1 MITIQNL
8 TKYYGSLKVIDD
20 VSFTIEQG
28 EIFGIVGKSGVGK
41 STLLRTLNALESMS
55 SGDIHMDGVKLSSLT
70 DQGIRAL
77 RKKVSM
83 IFQNFNLLHQKS
95 ALDNVMLP
103 LEIWGIEK
111 QVAKEK
117 AETLLRLVGLEQKF
131 HSKPRNLSGGEKQR
145 VAIARALALDPEI
158 LLCDEATSALDPKT
172 TKEILQLLKD
182 LSKKLGLTLVV
193 VTHQMEVVK
202 EICQRVCVMENGRVA
217 ALGPVDELFLNPEV
231 SLKKLLGEEDID
243 ILPKGTNVRIFF
255 TKEFSDQSIIT
266 SMSKSLNIDFSI
278 VWGKL
283 ENFNGQVLGSLVLHI
298 EEADLQGIETYLAQR
313 GLQWEVIRN
322 DSTWLS

>member
-1 MITIQNL
+1 LIIIENL
-8 TKYYGSLKVIDD
+8 TKYYGALKVIDD
-20 VSFTIEQG
+20 VSFTIKKG
-28 EIFGIVGKSGVGK
+28 EIFGIIGKSGVGK

-70 DQGIRAL
+70 DQGIRTL

-111 QVAKEK
+111 HVAKEK
-117 AETLLRLVGLEQKF
+117 AETLLGLVGLEDKL

-202 EICQRVCVMENGRVA
+202 EICQRVCVMESGRVA

-266 SMSKSLNIDFSI
+266 SMSKALNIDFSI

-298 EEADLQGIETYLAQR
+298 KEEDLQGIETYLAQR

>member
-1 MITIQNL
+1 MIIIENL
-8 TKYYGSLKVIDD
+8 TKYYGALKVIDD
-20 VSFTIEQG
+20 VSFTIKKG
-28 EIFGIVGKSGVGK
+28 EIFGIIGKSGVGK

-70 DQGIRAL
+70 DQGIRTL

-111 QVAKEK
+111 HVAKEK
-117 AETLLRLVGLEQKF
+117 AETLLGLVGLEDKL

-202 EICQRVCVMENGRVA
+202 EICQRVCVMESGRVA

-266 SMSKSLNIDFSI
+266 NMSKSLNIDFSI

>member
-1 MITIQNL
+1 MLRRIFICRQKEPEGAVKLIIIENL
-8 TKYYGSLKVIDD
+8 TKYYGALKVIDD
-20 VSFTIEQG
+20 VSFTIKKG
-28 EIFGIVGKSGVGK
+28 EIFGIIGKSGVGK

-70 DQGIRAL
+70 DQGIRTL

-111 QVAKEK
+111 HVAKEK
-117 AETLLRLVGLEQKF
+117 AETLLGLVGLEDKL

-202 EICQRVCVMENGRVA
+202 EICQRVCVMESGRVA
-217 ALGPVDELFLNPEV
+217 ALGPVDE
-231 SLKKLLGEEDID
+231 
-243 ILPKGTNVRIFF
+243 
-255 TKEFSDQSIIT
+255 
-266 SMSKSLNIDFSI
+266 
-278 VWGKL
+278 
-283 ENFNGQVLGSLVLHI
+283 
-298 EEADLQGIETYLAQR
+298 
-313 GLQWEVIRN
+313 
-322 DSTWLS
+322 